1 MGERKN
7 PWTESRA
14 TGRMGLDGTHPLQN
28 KTPRQLPCRP
38 GCGWSTTHSFAI
50 LLALVGSGVAVGQD
64 RPRRSPDHP
73 APVRVPSVKAE
84 QPVVRTYPCGQ
95 SDPAQMAAELQRR
108 FPPSS
113 GARIAADERTGQV
126 IVSAT
131 SALHAKI
138 ARHLGRV
145 GKAPADAPSTREVP
159 VTILPPSSAHEST
172 LETVTVPLAH
182 RSVADVATTLGTLW
196 GRKLSPMSTT
206 DKHVTS
212 YMMDLPGRAKLE
224 IHLDR
229 RAGQVVVRGL
239 PAYARRCARLIEA
252 LDAGGG
258 EDGQNAR
265 VVSLRGAA
273 SPFVREALLAVKTS
287 GPRLAARRVGK
298 GTVPLLARMF
308 RQDADEG
315 DRDDE
320 KPAAEDQ
327 TTEIP
332 ADANSDAPDDDA
344 AQDDDDDAALSG
356 PVEIEQLEGLDAIII
371 RGSQRDVE
379 RVMRLVEEIEQLSL
393 ETEPVVEIH
402 HLLHVDSAAMA
413 DVIRPLYDEELAPR
427 QGHVSITALVRPN
440 ALLLIGR
447 KESVQGAID
456 LVTRLDQ
463 PGGPKSQFDV
473 FRLRHATAS
482 AAAGTLNQFFAGATG
497 LGPRINVTAD
507 GRTNALIVQAGPR
520 DLFEAA
526 QLIKRLDVPASAT
539 VNDLR
544 VFRLRRASAGE
555 LADVL
560 NAALRISDGTQQGPA
575 QPAPQTAPAGQQ
587 GGGGQGG
594 GGQGGGQGQQGQAQ
608 RAAAGAAAAAGQS
621 GAAAQQAK
629 SLMLRFLSVDGEG
642 QKQLSTGSLGD
653 VRVTADTKTNSLLIS
668 APAESMELFEAL
680 IDQLDQVESAPA
692 QLKVY
697 TVVNGDATSMAN
709 MLEELFQVGGG
720 GGGGGGGP
728 GGDQGPAMQ
737 PQVSA
742 EDSGPVPLRFSVDAR
757 TNSIIASGSAGDLIV
772 VEAILLR
779 LDDSDVR
786 ERQTTVYKLKNAP
799 AMDVALA
806 INEYLQ
812 KERQTTQTTPGLLS
826 PFEKI
831 EREVVAVPEI
841 VTNSLI
847 VSATPRFFKEIERI
861 VNQLDA
867 RASMV
872 MIQVLIAQVQL
883 TNYDEFGIEAGLQ
896 SSVLFDRSLLSGFQ
910 TLTTTTTIPQSSG
923 GSVQVQNQNIVGAN
937 STPGFDFNNPQL
949 VGAAPASSTTA
960 GPLVGLTLPN
970 SGSGTSLST
979 APVLGYQGLS
989 NFALGRSNS
998 NLGYSGLVLS
1008 LSSNTVNMLLRA
1020 LRERDRLE
1028 VLSRPQI
1035 MTLDNQPAFIQV
1047 GQRVPLV
1054 GATTVGVVGAT
1065 TGVQYTNV
1073 GLIVAVT
1080 PRITADGLVVMEID
1094 AERSQLGPIA
1104 TGVPVGFGTGGQVIR
1119 QPVIDITLAQT
1130 TISALDG
1137 QTVVFGGLISK
1148 NTQTI
1153 QRRVPGVSEI
1163 PILGRFFRYDYKQEQ
1178 RNELL
1183 IIMTPRIIRNEHDAD
1198 DVKLAEAARMSWCMA
1213 DVQKIHGDGSLRNRT
1228 DEWTD
1233 ADTPTMY
1240 PDKAPDD
1247 DPSPEPETVPMPKGQ
1262 GSILPWRRG
1271 AQPAAKAPMARVPPP
1286 GLDAPSAAASAASAP
1301 AGRPAVVPATPP
1313 PPRGAETENQLR
1325 LRSVAPSS
1333 GPTPSGKAPSRP
1345 ARARPAQTA
1354 QSPAAPVRARRAGYL
1369 AGRPPKSGARAAA
1382 PSEVQPANYESTPGD
1397 PSDPRTVRQPPR

>member
-1 MGERKN
+1 VSEK
-7 PWTESRA
+7 S
-14 TGRMGLDGTHPLQN
+14 
-28 KTPRQLPCRP
+28 PRQLPCRP
-38 GCGWSTTHSFAI
+38 EAGRSLVFSFAI
-50 LLALVGSGVAVGQD
+50 GLGLFGPAILFGQE
-64 RPRRSPDHP
+64 RPTRSPNHP
-73 APVRVPSVKAE
+73 EPVRVPSVKAE
-84 QPVVRTYPCGQ
+84 KPVVRTYPCHQ
-95 SDPAQMAAELQRR
+95 ADPAQVAADLQVH

-113 GARIAADERTGQV
+113 GARIVAEERTGQV

-131 SALHAKI
+131 PALHARI
-138 ARHLGRV
+138 ARHLGSV
-145 GKAPADAPSTREVP
+145 GEAPSDAPTTQAVP
-159 VTILPPSSAHEST
+159 VTVLPPSAAHEST
-172 LETVTVPLAH
+172 LDTVTVPLA
-182 RSVADVATTLGTLW
+182 RLSVADMATTLGVLW
-196 GRKLSPMSTT
+196 GRKLSPMATT
-206 DKHVTS
+206 DKDVTS
-212 YMMDLPGRAKLE
+212 FMVNLPGRTQLE
-224 IHLDR
+224 VHLHR
-229 RAGQVVVRGL
+229 RPNRIVIRGSRE
-239 PAYARRCARLIEA
+239 YAERCARLVQA
-252 LDAGGG
+252 LDADGGTG
-258 EDGQNAR
+258 EKGTR

-273 SPFVREALLAVKTS
+273 SPFVRDALLAVKTP
-287 GPRLAARRVGK
+287 GPRLAARRVEK

-308 RQDADEG
+308 QQQDENGATDGET
-315 DRDDE
+315 
-320 KPAAEDQ
+320 PAEDDQ
-327 TTEIP
+327 ATEAP
-332 ADANSDAPDDDA
+332 ADVNSDMLDDDDA
-344 AQDDDDDAALSG
+344 QEDDDDAALSG
-356 PVEIEQLEGLDAIII
+356 PVEIEQLEGLDAIIV

-379 RVMRLVEEIEQLSL
+379 RVMRLVDEIEQLSL
-393 ETEPVVEIH
+393 ETEPVVEVH
-402 HLLHVDSAAMA
+402 HLAHVDSEAMA
-413 DVIRPLYDEELAPR
+413 DVIGPLYNDELAPR

-440 ALLLIGR
+440 ALLVIGR

-497 LGPRINVTAD
+497 LAPRINVTAD

-520 DLFEAA
+520 DLVEAA

-544 VFRLRRASAGE
+544 VFRLRRASAAE
-555 LADVL
+555 LANVL
-560 NAALRISDGTQQGPA
+560 NAALRMSDASSGAQQGPA
-575 QPAPQTAPAGQQ
+575 PAPQSPPTGQP
-587 GGGGQGG
+587 GG
-594 GGQGGGQGQQGQAQ
+594 GGQGGGQGQQGQTSQPAPGGQ
-608 RAAAGAAAAAGQS
+608 RATAGAGQS

-668 APAESMELFEAL
+668 APAESMELFSAL
-680 IDQLDQVESAPA
+680 IAQLDQVEAAPA
-692 QLKVY
+692 QIKVF

-720 GGGGGGGP
+720 TAGGGGGGP
-728 GGDQGPAMQ
+728 GGDQGPVMQ
-737 PQVSA
+737 PQVTG
-742 EDSGPVPLRFSVDAR
+742 EEGGPVPLRFSVDAR

-786 ERQTTVYKLKNAP
+786 ERQSVVYKLKNAP
-799 AMDVALA
+799 ALDVALA
-806 INEYLQ
+806 INDYLQ

-831 EREVVAVPEI
+831 EREVVVVPEI

-861 VNQLDA
+861 VEQLDA
-867 RASMV
+867 RAAMV

-923 GSVQVQNQNIVGAN
+923 GSVQVQNQSIVGAN

-949 VGAAPASSTTA
+949 VGAAPAGSTTA
-960 GPLVGLTLPN
+960 GPIVGLTLPN
-970 SGSGTSLST
+970 SGSNSSLAT
-979 APVLGYQGLS
+979 ASVLGAQGLS

-998 NLGYSGLVLS
+998 NLGYGGLVLS

-1054 GATTVGVVGAT
+1054 GNTTVGVVGST
-1065 TGVQYTNV
+1065 TGVNYTNV

-1080 PRITADGLVVMEID
+1080 PRITPDGLVVMEID
-1094 AERSQLGPIA
+1094 AERSQLGPL
-1104 TGVPVGFGTGGQVIR
+1104 TSGVPVGFGTGGQVIR

-1163 PILGRFFRYDYKQEQ
+1163 PILGRLFRYDYKQEQ
-1178 RNELL
+1178 RSELL
-1183 IIMTPRIIRNEHDAD
+1183 IIMTPRIVRNEHDAD

-1228 DEWTD
+1228 DNWSD
-1233 ADTPTMY
+1233 AETPTFY
-1240 PDKAPDD
+1240 PDMDAGG
-1247 DPSPEPETVPMPKGQ
+1247 DPSQGPEPVQAPRGQKTTVPPDQGELPTPQAPGPRIAPPGQ
-1262 GSILPWRRG
+1262 G
-1271 AQPAAKAPMARVPPP
+1271 ARV
-1286 GLDAPSAAASAASAP
+1286 APSNTTASP
-1301 AGRPAVVPATPP
+1301 AGYRGPPIRPAVKPATPP
-1313 PPRGAETENQLR
+1313 QPRGALPENHLR
-1325 LRSVAPSS
+1325 LRAVGPSS
-1333 GPTPSGKAPSRP
+1333 EPNPAGPNPSEKGPSRP
-1345 ARARPAQTA
+1345 ARPRPAQTV
-1354 QSPAAPVRARRAGYL
+1354 QAPVESGRVRRAGYL
-1369 AGRPPKSGARAAA
+1369 SQRPPKSDARASA
-1382 PSEVQPANYESTPGD
+1382 PSEVQPANYESPPAD
-1397 PSDPRTVRQPPR
+1397 SFDPRTTQQKPR